1 MNFEVSF
8 FQELLKKSKK
18 NTCIRQYLVSLPIL
32 VVSGFISTM
41 SDGDTKKS

>member
-18 NTCIRQYLVSLPIL
+18 KNLYKAVPRFITDFGCIGVH
-32 VVSGFISTM
+32 
-41 SDGDTKKS
+41 